1 MVTIVFY
8 SILICRICELSGVYH
23 EGDFRADSAWPYLTF
38 IDSVSQTVSSC
49 VRAHVCVCVHAMSVS
64 SCYECV
70 FMLCVCVHAMHVF
83 MLCVCHE
90 CLWVR
95 KHIHLCM
102 CMYISICMYA
112 YLYAYIYVVYNNN
125 NNNESNL

>member
-1 MVTIVFY
+1 MICILALHYLVISQYLAISKTNYAVIKKWLCRYMVTIVFY

-90 CLWVR
+90 CL
-95 KHIHLCM
+95 
-102 CMYISICMYA
+102 
-112 YLYAYIYVVYNNN
+112 
-125 NNNESNL
+125 